1 MERQEEGMILDLK
14 ESQELCDWLLQRGL
28 CLDETAC
35 VLGDLACG
43 DTFAI
48 ALLKVFNHR
57 RKNNME
63 KNNENIFSNAWS
75 NPITL

>member
-14 ESQELCDWLLQRGL
+14 ESQDLCDWLLQRGIS
-28 CLDETAC
+28 LDEAAC
-35 VLGDLACG
+35 IIADISCG
-43 DTFAI
+43 DTFCI

-57 RKNNME
+57 KSNKE
-63 KNNENIFSNAWS
+63 KIHENIFSNAWS

>member
-1 MERQEEGMILDLK
+1 MIILDLK

-28 CLDETAC
+28 GLGEAAC

-43 DTFAI
+43 DTLYI

-57 RKNNME
+57 KSNME
-63 KNNENIFSNAWS
+63 KLHENQFSNDWS